1 MAEQILF
8 VDDEKS
14 VLDGIERLLH
24 GEFSISKAQD
34 AIRGLASIQLFGPYA
49 VVVSDMRMPGMNGA
63 GFLARVH
70 QMAPNTVTMLL
81 TGQKDL
87 NAAIDAVNECH
98 LFRYLKKPCKKEDL
112 VKAIHQGLAQYR
124 KNIAKPCL

>member
-1 MAEQILF
+1 
-8 VDDEKS
+8 
-14 VLDGIERLLH
+14 
-24 GEFSISKAQD
+24 
-34 AIRGLASIQLFGPYA
+34 
-49 VVVSDMRMPGMNGA
+49 MPGMNGA